1 MTVGAGRVRKQRC
14 VTCRPSEWRAI
25 GKRARAEGM
34 DVSSYILSRVLD
46 GEAPDGP
53 PHPEAGYPMA
63 LTGAEQ
69 RRQLEILERCVAG
82 CGPLTGAPL
91 VAGRPRMTVGRA
103 MNFIHRSLDP
113 GRAASGDPSG
123 GRRAPRDPGPETP
136 AADAAPRQ
144 PDLFGRPAGPEGD
157 GGP

>member
-1 MTVGAGRVRKQRC
+1 
-14 VTCRPSEWRAI
+14 
-25 GKRARAEGM
+25 M

-46 GEAPDGP
+46 GASPDGP

-82 CGPLTGAPL
+82 CGPLVGAPL
-91 VAGRPRMTVGRA
+91 VAGGARMTVGRA

-113 GRAASGDPSG
+113 GPAASGDPSG